1 MKFSV
6 SLQFMWTEL
15 PFEDRVLKAASHGF
29 DRVDLWDWRDVDI
42 DLLAETCRTE
52 GVALGSFFGH
62 RQSGLADPSQRDRM
76 LEELSASVEVARRV
90 GVSQLHTFSD
100 GIGPG
105 GVIQKPPPLPREARY
120 QSCVEGLEEAV
131 GLVEGTGIT
140 LVVEAI
146 NNIYVPGYFW
156 DEVGITVAICRAVDH
171 PRVRLAFDCYH
182 QQLSGGRLTDHL
194 REALP
199 WMARFDVADVPGR
212 GQPGTGEINFAHLRR
227 VLECEGYDGL
237 VSFEVD
243 PVGGDSDRAA
253 RSCRELFGF

>member
-15 PFEDRVLKAASHGF
+15 PFAERVRRAASHGF

-42 DLLAETCRTE
+42 DLLSETCRTE

-90 GVSQLHTFSD
+90 GASQLHTFSD

-105 GVIQKPPPLPREARY
+105 GVIRKPPPLPREARY

-156 DEVGITVAICRAVDH
+156 DEVGITVALCRAVDH

-227 VLECEGYDGL
+227 VLESEGYEGL

-243 PVGGDSDRAA
+243 PVAGESDVAA
-253 RSCRELFGF
+253 GACRELFGF

>member
-15 PFEDRVLKAASHGF
+15 PFADRVRRAASHGF

-42 DLLAETCRTE
+42 DLLSEICRSE

-62 RQSGLADPSQRDRM
+62 RQTGLADPSQRDRM

-90 GVSQLHTFSD
+90 GASQLHTFSD
-100 GIGPG
+100 GIRPG
-105 GVIQKPPPLPREARY
+105 GVIRKPPPLPREARY

-156 DEVGITVAICRAVDH
+156 DEVGITVALCRAVDH

-227 VLECEGYDGL
+227 VLESEGYEGL

-243 PVGGDSDRAA
+243 PVGGESDVAA
-253 RSCRELFGF
+253 RACRELFGF